1 MNRAVLTLAAPER
14 SWLRVHDQKAGVSIA
29 AVYFIVYLI
38 VDALSYVQP
47 VLKLD
52 ICPWNPETAFTLAFL
67 LAVGPRGLPVTAMAA
82 FTAEGLVHGMPAPWW
97 ALLAASAWIGCGYTG
112 LALLLRRWGLPRPI
126 ESLAQA
132 MRLAGTVML
141 TSFAVAVGYVAL
153 VAVGGALPRALALG
167 AIARYWVGDVNGIL
181 TLVPLLMYAD
191 RLPRGLAALRRS
203 LPIAALQL
211 GAVALTMWLIFGLN
225 QTDQV
230 RFFYLLFVPV
240 IWITLR
246 WGVPGAILS
255 ALAIQIGVII
265 AAQLDVHAPP
275 LVDLQF
281 LLLTLSLT
289 ALLLGSVVTER
300 ARALQRV
307 AMSEA
312 EQRALLATAPD
323 AVLTVSSRGQICSAN
338 PEAQRLFGFDPLA
351 AGATSLEQLLPNFP
365 FPSADGRAALDG
377 RRVDGGAFP
386 AEIAWARLEAPA
398 TAEYLVIVR
407 DVSERR
413 RAEVQLRE
421 RERALADAMRFAVA
435 GELASALAHELNQPI
450 TALVSYLQA
459 SGILAAPLATQDA
472 RLALTLDKA
481 TREAHRAA
489 EVLRRLRD
497 FYRNGAVKREPVQ
510 LAALCRTI
518 VSAFHERLQSN
529 AIMLGVTLPDVLP
542 PLQSDV
548 TQLEIVL
555 HNLLANAIDAVC
567 QQPAERRRIELCVES
582 SPTAVTFR
590 VRDSGP
596 GISLDIARKLF
607 EPFVTTK
614 MDGMGLGLAISRSL
628 LRAQGG
634 DLLHEP
640 AQTQGGGACFIVRL
654 PLNPGVERRTVA
666 RIMSF
671 GGTT

>member
-1 MNRAVLTLAAPER
+1 MNRAALTLSSSAR
-14 SWLRVHDQKAGVSIA
+14 SWLRIHDYRFGLPIAGL
-29 AVYFIVYLI
+29 YFLAYVL

-47 VLKLD
+47 VLRLD
-52 ICPWNPETAFTLAFL
+52 ICPWNPETALTLAFL
-67 LAVGPRGLPVTAMAA
+67 LAVGPRGLPLTALAA

-97 ALLAASAWIGCGYTG
+97 ALLVASVWIACGYTA
-112 LALLLRRWGLPRPI
+112 LALIMRRWGLPHPI
-126 ESLAQA
+126 ESPAQA
-132 MRLAGTVML
+132 MRLAGAVML
-141 TSFAVAVGYVAL
+141 TSFAVAVGYVTL
-153 VAVGGALPRALALG
+153 VTLGGALPRSLAIG
-167 AIARYWVGDVNGIL
+167 AIARYWVGDVIGIL

-191 RLPRGLAALRRS
+191 RWRSGLRALRRG

-211 GAVALTMWLIFGLN
+211 GVVALTMWLIFGLN
-225 QTDQV
+225 QSDQV

-265 AAQLDVHAPP
+265 AVQHDMHAPE

-289 ALLLGSVVTER
+289 ALLLGAVVTQR
-300 ARALQRV
+300 ADALQRV
-307 AMSEA
+307 ATSEA

-323 AVLTVSSRGQICSAN
+323 AVLTVSSRGWLCSAN
-338 PEAQRLFGFDPLA
+338 PEAQRLFGIDPLIGRERA
-351 AGATSLEQLLPNFP
+351 LQDLLPSFELL
-365 FPSADGRAALDG
+365 SAHGRAAIDG
-377 RRVDGGAFP
+377 RRIDGSGFP

-407 DVSERR
+407 DVTERR

-421 RERALADAMRFAVA
+421 RERALSDAMRFAVA

-459 SGILAAPLATQDA
+459 CGILAAPLAAQDT
-472 RLALTLDKA
+472 RLALTLGKA
-481 TREAHRAA
+481 THEAHRAA

-497 FYRNGAVKREPVQ
+497 FYRNGAIKREPVQ
-510 LAALCRTI
+510 LSALCRAI
-518 VSAFHERLQSN
+518 VTAFHERLQCN
-529 AIMLGVTLPDVLP
+529 AITLAVKLPAVLP
-542 PLQSDV
+542 SLQSDV
-548 TQLEIVL
+548 TQLEIIL

-567 QQPAERRRIELCVES
+567 QQPVDRRRIELSVDS
-582 SPTAVTFR
+582 STTAVMVR
-590 VRDSGP
+590 VRDAGP
-596 GISLDIARKLF
+596 GIAAEVAHKLF

-634 DLLHEP
+634 DLLYEP
-640 AQTQGGGACFIVRL
+640 DASDAGACFIVHL
-654 PLNPGVERRTVA
+654 PLDPKAQARKVA
-666 RIMSF
+666 RIMSC
-671 GGTT
+671 GEAT